1 VIEEPIGSPSGNA
14 PNEAAE
20 PTRRVTAPGTMI
32 APDHDPAGG
41 SGATDEAAKDQAA
54 TEQATTAQA
63 PTEQATTAQAPTEQ
77 ATTAQAPTE
86 QVAAERTADRVAGGG
101 TDADPSGTD
110 RARTNGGAEPPTAA
124 DSGTDRR
131 GKRLSYAKTV
141 AGVLIAYAAL
151 RGLCMAFVLTWGY
164 RDGITPVHLFD
175 RFDMSGYIHIA
186 MFGYDKAL
194 TYGPD
199 GVPQTTNLAFFPL
212 YPGMIRAVVGIS
224 PLSYISAGLFVAWLS
239 SLAAAWGL
247 FAVASQ
253 LYNRRVGVLLVVL
266 WAVLPYAIDE
276 SLGLTESLFTAL
288 AAWCFYAL
296 LKRRWLTAG
305 VLCMISGLSRP
316 TAVAL
321 MAAVG
326 VAALIALYR
335 REKPWWRPVVATAI
349 TPLGWIAY
357 LVWVGRRLHRSDGWF
372 YVQDKAWRS
381 SFDGGRYSFHMAV
394 ETLRGHEKTIEPY
407 VVTLTLVVIV
417 VLFVLS
423 ILERQPASMIVYS
436 ALLFITTVGGTNYY
450 HTDPR
455 HLLPAFPLLLPVAV
469 GASRMRVRNVAA
481 LVIVMTAIAAWYGGW
496 LAIVWGFSY

>member
-1 VIEEPIGSPSGNA
+1 MIEEPIGSPSGDT

-41 SGATDEAAKDQAA
+41 SGATDQAA
-54 TEQATTAQA
+54 REQATTAQ
-63 PTEQATTAQAPTEQ
+63 T
-77 ATTAQAPTE
+77 PTE
-86 QVAAERTADRVAGGG
+86 QVAAERAADRVAGGG

-110 RARTNGGAEPPTAA
+110 RARTNADPSGTDRARTNGGAEPPAA
-124 DSGTDRR
+124 ANGTDRR
-131 GKRLSYAKTV
+131 GERLGYAKTV

-164 RDGITPVHLFD
+164 RSGITPVHLFD

-199 GVPQTTNLAFFPL
+199 GVPKTTNLAFFPL

-224 PLSYISAGLFVAWLS
+224 PLSYVSAGLFVAWLS

-349 TPLGWIAY
+349 SPLGWLAY
-357 LVWVGRRLHRSDGWF
+357 LVWVAHRLHRSDGWF

-455 HLLPAFPLLLPVAV
+455 HLLPAFPLLLPLAV

-481 LVIVMTAIAAWYGGW
+481 LVIVMTGIAAWYGGW